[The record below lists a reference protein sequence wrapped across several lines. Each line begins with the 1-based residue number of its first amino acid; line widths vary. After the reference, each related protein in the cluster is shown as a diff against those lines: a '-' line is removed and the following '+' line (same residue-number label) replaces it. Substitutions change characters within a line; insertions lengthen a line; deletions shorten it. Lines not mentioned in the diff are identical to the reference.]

1 MLKLATFATTTS
13 YQIKVDNSNSGNV
26 QRFPEINFTA
36 PLCAVLFYGVTMN
49 DFLFWSAIINLTAFY
64 LIYHFK
70 RYSDMRLREDVF
82 LFRVK
87 IWLIQRG
94 AKNVF

>member
-1 MLKLATFATTTS
+1 
-13 YQIKVDNSNSGNV
+13 
-26 QRFPEINFTA
+26 
-36 PLCAVLFYGVTMN
+36 MN
-49 DFLFWSAIINLTAFY
+49 DFLFWSAIVNLTVFY

-82 LFRVK
+82 FFLVK